1 MIISFI
7 EREFEMLELEEWTNE
22 EDIPMPNLDTIAELL
37 KNPPKRCEDKNEC
50 VSYELSADNCRCI
63 RSVFAHKSH
72 YELWKMLAEEKI
84 RSELIEVLED
94 AEKQY
99 KEENLS

>member
-1 MIISFI
+1 MIISFV
-7 EREFEMLELEEWTNE
+7 EREVELLELEEWLDE
-22 EDIPMPNLDTIAELL
+22 EKIPTPNLDAIDELL
-37 KNPPKRCEDKNEC
+37 KNPPKRCENKNEC
-50 VSYELSADNCRCI
+50 ISYALSADNCRCI
-63 RSVFAHKSH
+63 RSVFPHKSH

-84 RSELIEVLED
+84 TSELNEVLED